1 MRVFVDNNII
11 VDALIPNAQFE
22 AEALEILRLLSI
34 KVIEG
39 FVSVNSLTDIF
50 YVLRKIHGFEKAK
63 QMIKKLFLIFEIVG
77 VEPDD
82 CMSALDS
89 SMSDFED
96 ALISVCAMKTKADFV
111 VSRDE
116 KFIKAQTEDKV
127 ITPKQLLAEINAE
140 INA

>member
-1 MRVFVDNNII
+1 MRVFVDNNVI

-22 AEALEILRLLSI
+22 ADAQEILRLASI
-34 KVIEG
+34 KEIAG

-63 QMIKKLFLIFEIVG
+63 VIIQKLFLVFDIVG

-82 CMSALDS
+82 CMDALNLP
-89 SMSDFED
+89 MSDFED
-96 ALISVCAMKTKADFV
+96 ALIAVCAMKINADYV

-116 KFIKAQTEDKV
+116 KFIKAQTVVKV
-127 ITPKQLLAEINAE
+127 ITPKQLLAEIDAQ
-140 INA
+140 

>member
-1 MRVFVDNNII
+1 MRVVVDNNVV

-22 AEALEILRLLSI
+22 ADAQEILRLASI
-34 KVIEG
+34 KEIDG

-63 QMIKKLFLIFEIVG
+63 AMIKKLFLVFDIIG

-82 CMSALDS
+82 CTRALDLP
-89 SMSDFED
+89 MSDFED
-96 ALISVCAMKTKADFV
+96 ALIAVCAVKANAVYV

-116 KFIKAQTEDKV
+116 KFIKAQTGVKV
-127 ITPKQLLAEINAE
+127 ITPKQLLAEIGV
-140 INA
+140 